1 MRVARWNELCVLIG
15 YSNDVKID
23 LFNPLGMT
31 IIWPYSKFFID
42 HDFLLTIAEFRKLL
56 L

>member
-1 MRVARWNELCVLIG
+1 MWQDETNYVSLLATRT
-15 YSNDVKID
+15 DVKID

-31 IIWPYSKFFID
+31 IIWTYSKFFINN
-42 HDFLLTIAEFRKLL
+42 DFLLKIAEYRILL